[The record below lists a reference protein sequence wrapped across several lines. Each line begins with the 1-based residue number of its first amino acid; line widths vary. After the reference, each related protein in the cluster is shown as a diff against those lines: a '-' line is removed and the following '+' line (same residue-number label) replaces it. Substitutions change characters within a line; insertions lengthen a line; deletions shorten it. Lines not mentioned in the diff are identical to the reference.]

1 MSMSTNSAEESQ
13 PKKNAPLSIICND
26 APYATISELAEIYDI
41 ETNIVQQRLEAHWSL
56 EKALTTHN

>member
-1 MSMSTNSAEESQ
+1 MNTSAHQSKENQ
-13 PKKNAPLSIICND
+13 PTPRAPLSVVSND

-41 ETNIVQQRLEAHWSL
+41 ETNIVQQRLGAHWSL